1 MIFGSAP
8 TAATARDDGDDL
20 EAGIRERGAMGAH
33 LEAEPERVGRD
44 AGELSDFESDDRD
57 ASVSDLLGDRVDHTF
72 DERELVHSRMTRVQ
86 GERHARSSH
95 CDGSPTMETLP
106 HLRPDRDVSTAL
118 GKKTLAGERVAP
130 CGCASH
136 LLTMQARGEDVQRR
150 GIRIRGIVQGV
161 GFRPAMYRLAGVH
174 GLTGFVFNDREGVWL
189 EIEGST
195 ASLDRFVAELATAAP
210 PASRIDRVEIIEV
223 APRAER
229 AFRIAETPR
238 PAAGIRAS
246 AAIPADLAPC
256 AACIA
261 ELLDPSDRR
270 YRYPFIN
277 CTACGPRF
285 TIIRDV
291 PYDRSRTTMAGFTMC
306 AACAREYDDPA
317 DRRFHA
323 EPNAC
328 QVCGPQVWLVGGDRL
343 ETGDAAVRDAAAA
356 LVRGA
361 IVAVKG
367 AGGFVLA
374 VDARNDD
381 AVARLRERKHRP
393 HKPFAV
399 MGRSIDELEQI
410 VTLDNVARAE
420 LASPSRPIVLAP
432 GRGGLV
438 AQAVAPGLRDLG
450 VYLPPTPLQ
459 HLLLADG
466 PSLQVMTSGNLADEP
481 IARTNAEA
489 FERLA
494 TVADVFLVH
503 DRDIHARADDSVIR
517 RSYPGSI
524 PMRRSRGFVPDTI
537 ALVGSGPVIL
547 AVGGHSKNTVCL
559 ARDGQAILS
568 QHVGDLDHLESSRF
582 FDEAVAH
589 LSELARAD
597 PEVVAHDLH
606 PDYRSTRWALA
617 SGLPR
622 VAVQHHHAHVASCL
636 AEHGR
641 IGVVTGVAF
650 DGTGLG
656 TDGTLWGGEILAADL
671 STSRRLGHL
680 RGIALLGG
688 EMAIR
693 DPWRT
698 ALAALVDSGL
708 SPDVLNN
715 VPARARGGVL
725 ALLATDLAPRATSAG
740 RWFDAVAA
748 LLGVARE
755 ISYDGQAAAQ
765 LEALAGIEQGP
776 PFEIGILGADPFE
789 IDLRPAI
796 RELVH
801 ELRRDTSRA
810 VLAARFHMTLAV
822 ATRAACRRVGMRTVV
837 LTGGCFQNRRLL
849 ELTTSALVAD
859 GFEVLSHRR
868 VPPNDGGLALGQ
880 AAVAAFTRRSPCV

>member
-1 MIFGSAP
+1 
-8 TAATARDDGDDL
+8 
-20 EAGIRERGAMGAH
+20 
-33 LEAEPERVGRD
+33 
-44 AGELSDFESDDRD
+44 
-57 ASVSDLLGDRVDHTF
+57 
-72 DERELVHSRMTRVQ
+72 
-86 GERHARSSH
+86 
-95 CDGSPTMETLP
+95 
-106 HLRPDRDVSTAL
+106 
-118 GKKTLAGERVAP
+118 
-130 CGCASH
+130 
-136 LLTMQARGEDVQRR
+136 MQARGEDVQRR

-161 GFRPAMYRLAGVH
+161 GFRPAMYRLAGAH

-189 EIEGST
+189 EIEGSM

-210 PASRIDRVEIIEV
+210 PASRIDHVEIIEV

-229 AFRIAETPR
+229 VFRIADTPR
-238 PAAGIRAS
+238 PDPGVRAS

-256 AACIA
+256 AACLA
-261 ELLDPSDRR
+261 ELSDPSDRR

-291 PYDRSRTTMAGFTMC
+291 PYDRSRTTMSGFTMC
-306 AACAREYDDPA
+306 AACAREYEDPA

-343 ETGDAAVRDAAAA
+343 ETGDAALRDAAAA
-356 LVRGA
+356 LVRGS
-361 IVAVKG
+361 IVAIKG

-381 AVARLRERKHRP
+381 AVARLRERKRRP
-393 HKPFAV
+393 HKPLAV
-399 MGRSIDELEQI
+399 MGRSIEELEQI
-410 VTLDNVARAE
+410 VTLDNVARYE
-420 LASPSRPIVLAP
+420 LMTASRPIVLAP

-438 AQAVAPGLRDLG
+438 ARTVAPGLRDLG

-466 PSLQVMTSGNLADEP
+466 PSLQVMTSGNRADEP

-489 FERLA
+489 FDRLA
-494 TVADVFLVH
+494 EIADLFLLH
-503 DRDIHARADDSVIR
+503 DRDIHARADDSVFR

-524 PMRRSRGFVPDTI
+524 PMRRSRGFVPDAITL
-537 ALVGSGPVIL
+537 AGSGPVIL
-547 AVGGHSKNTVCL
+547 AVGGQGKNTVCL
-559 ARDGQAILS
+559 VRDGQAMLS
-568 QHVGDLDHLESSRF
+568 QHVGDLEHPEASTF

-589 LSELARAD
+589 LSELARAQ

-606 PDYRSTRWALA
+606 PDYQSTRWALA

-641 IGVVTGVAF
+641 TGVVTGIAF

-680 RGIALLGG
+680 RRIALLGG
-688 EMAIR
+688 EKAIR

-708 SPDVLNN
+708 SPDILHEVS
-715 VPARARGGVL
+715 ARARGGVL
-725 ALLATDLAPRATSAG
+725 AMLATNLAPRATSAG
-740 RWFDAVAA
+740 RWFDAVAV

-765 LEALAGIEQGP
+765 LEALAGTEHGP

-789 IDLRPAI
+789 LDLRPAI

-801 ELRRDTSRA
+801 ELCRDTSRA

-822 ATRAACRRVGMRTVV
+822 AIRAACRRVGMRTVV

-880 AAVAAFTRRSPCV
+880 AAIAVFSRRSPCA